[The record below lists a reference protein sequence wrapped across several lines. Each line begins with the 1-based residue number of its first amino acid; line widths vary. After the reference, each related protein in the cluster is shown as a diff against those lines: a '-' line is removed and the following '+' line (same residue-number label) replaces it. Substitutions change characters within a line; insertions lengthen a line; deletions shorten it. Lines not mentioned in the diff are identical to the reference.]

1 VTTPLRSHNRHTQR
15 NEKDAPA
22 DVRPMRPT
30 VPTSQLP
37 APPTPVPPFDPNV
50 SSQRTACSARRQV
63 LASAAK
69 TAKAGRCPIARPGS
83 GARLVAAAAVTLI
96 VVSGLGWIGHNT
108 APEVPANTAVV
119 QVGAGETLWD
129 IARRVAPQSDPRA
142 VVERIQQLNQ
152 ITGSAVSPGQWLQ
165 VPDSR

>member
-1 VTTPLRSHNRHTQR
+1 VTTPLRSHNRPTQCS
-15 NEKDAPA
+15 EKDAPS
-22 DVRPMRPT
+22 DIRPMRPT
-30 VPTSQLP
+30 VLTSQLP
-37 APPTPVPPFDPNV
+37 AAPTPVPPFEPHV
-50 SSQRTACSARRQV
+50 SGQRTVCSARRQV

-69 TAKAGRCPIARPGS
+69 TAAAVRSPMVRPGP

-96 VVSGLGWIGHNT
+96 VVSGLGWIGQNT

-142 VVERIQQLNQ
+142 VVERIRQLNQ

>member
-1 VTTPLRSHNRHTQR
+1 VTTPLRSHNRPTQR
-15 NEKDAPA
+15 SENNAPA
-22 DVRPMRPT
+22 NVRPMRPT
-30 VPTSQLP
+30 VLTSQRP
-37 APPTPVPPFDPNV
+37 AAPTPVPPFDPNIRG
-50 SSQRTACSARRQV
+50 QRTVRSARRQV

-69 TAKAGRCPIARPGS
+69 TAEAARSPTVRAGP

-96 VVSGLGWIGHNT
+96 VVSGLGWIGQNT

-129 IARRVAPQSDPRA
+129 IARRVAPRSDPRA
-142 VVERIQQLNQ
+142 VVERIRQLNQ